1 LRARWIEQWDG
12 PLQAGER
19 PDPDPGLLE
28 VLVEVEACGI
38 GLTVLNCIRGDL
50 AGTTAT
56 LPRVPGHEL
65 VGRIVG
71 RGPGVSRERMGE
83 RVAAYFYLVCGEC
96 QRCLEGR
103 EPLCER
109 FGGFLGV
116 HRDAGYAQRV
126 VLPSLNAITL
136 PEDIDPVLAT
146 AIPDAIATPV
156 HVSGRAE
163 VGPGQRVAVIAAG
176 GGVGVHMVQV
186 ARAYGADVVG
196 FDVDARKLAYLR
208 NELEVEAI
216 DSSDFG
222 MTRLPSR
229 WSGKADVVIDLLGRE
244 PSLAWASSVLAPGG
258 KLVVLT
264 TFPEVGFNVS
274 PRDVVL
280 AETSIVGSRYAS
292 REEVLAAAQLV
303 VDGRVKPVVSRVTGP
318 DGVDDVHA
326 ELRAGTLL
334 GRGALA
340 WA

>member
-1 LRARWIEQWDG
+1 
-12 PLQAGER
+12 
-19 PDPDPGLLE
+19 
-28 VLVEVEACGI
+28 
-38 GLTVLNCIRGDL
+38 
-50 AGTTAT
+50 
-56 LPRVPGHEL
+56 
-65 VGRIVG
+65 
-71 RGPGVSRERMGE
+71 MGE